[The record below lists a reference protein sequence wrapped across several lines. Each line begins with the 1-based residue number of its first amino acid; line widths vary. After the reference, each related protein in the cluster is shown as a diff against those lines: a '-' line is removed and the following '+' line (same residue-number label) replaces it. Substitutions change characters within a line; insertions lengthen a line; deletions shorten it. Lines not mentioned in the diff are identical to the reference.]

1 MKALVGVLN
10 KEKTIVVALSG
21 IVKTDELF
29 AAVDKTL
36 TNQPRSVVRAGPVLV
51 ICTVIT
57 LPRYLVTTCDLLLIT
72 ATAGGA
78 SVLAPIL
85 SDITRARAPHR
96 NCLLVLL

>member
-10 KEKTIVVALSG
+10 KEKTIVVALSV

-78 SVLAPIL
+78 CVLAPIL

>member
-10 KEKTIVVALSG
+10 KEKTIVVALSV

-78 SVLAPIL
+78 SVPPPRTDPVRYNKGACSTP
-85 SDITRARAPHR
+85 
-96 NCLLVLL
+96 